1 MSSIEMDLCFLLE
14 SVVYH
19 TLFLTEM
26 DVHHDHHNVLNF
38 AQRKCPR
45 VPKPC
50 AKPGF
55 VCKARYIQNQRYW
68 NPGGERMK
76 RLNSKTIAP
85 SRVPRKIFPLTH
97 STANCTTFNH
107 HNDYWPSDKIMRS
120 TNQRCSTKEG
130 AVPIFVNPGQR
141 PASILSLAKWHR

>member
-68 NPGGERMK
+68 NPGGDKNEETEFKDNCPLARPK
-76 RLNSKTIAP
+76 KNFP
-85 SRVPRKIFPLTH
+85 SN
-97 STANCTTFNH
+97 AFNGQLYH
-107 HNDYWPSDKIMRS
+107 LQPS
-120 TNQRCSTKEG
+120 Q
-130 AVPIFVNPGQR
+130 
-141 PASILSLAKWHR
+141 